1 MLYIINRIHCPGEL
15 PSAEDLGELVN
26 LDAVRKSIGPPVT
39 EEQKERIMEDLHLA
53 IEDFIEREME
63 SSAAS
68 FTIPFV
74 TVNSRTN
81 IVAIHSRLL
90 FALQLSVEKSV
101 EKLGIQMNSGAFD
114 KVSCFT
120 IGQNLISFS

>member
-1 MLYIINRIHCPGEL
+1 M
-15 PSAEDLGELVN
+15 PSAEKLGELVN
-26 LDAVRKSIGPPVT
+26 LDAIRESIGPPVT
-39 EEQKERIMEDLHLA
+39 EEQKDKIVEELHGA
-53 IEDFIEREME
+53 IEDFIEREKE

-74 TVNSRTN
+74 AVNSRTN

-101 EKLGIQMNSGAFD
+101 EKLGIPESEAFD
-114 KVSCFT
+114 KVTCFT
-120 IGQNLISFS
+120 IGQMLISLSFS

>member
-1 MLYIINRIHCPGEL
+1 M

-39 EEQKERIMEDLHLA
+39 EEQKKIIMEDLELA
-53 IEDFIEREME
+53 VEDFIEREME

-68 FTIPFV
+68 NTIPFV

-101 EKLGIQMNSGAFD
+101 ERLGIPMDSGAFD
-114 KVSCFT
+114 KVTVGSKLVIKVYFLSVSKSR
-120 IGQNLISFS
+120 G

>member
-1 MLYIINRIHCPGEL
+1 M
-15 PSAEDLGELVN
+15 
-26 LDAVRKSIGPPVT
+26 RKSIGPPVT
-39 EEQKERIMEDLHLA
+39 EEQKKIIMEDLELA
-53 IEDFIEREME
+53 VEDFIEREME

-68 FTIPFV
+68 NTIPFV

-101 EKLGIQMNSGAFD
+101 ERLGIPMDSGAFD
-114 KVSCFT
+114 KVT
-120 IGQNLISFS
+120 VG

>member
-1 MLYIINRIHCPGEL
+1 M
-15 PSAEDLGELVN
+15 
-26 LDAVRKSIGPPVT
+26 
-39 EEQKERIMEDLHLA
+39 EELHLA
-53 IEDFIEREME
+53 IEDFIEREKE

-101 EKLGIQMNSGAFD
+101 EKLGIPESEAFD
-114 KVSCFT
+114 KVGCFT
-120 IGQNLISFS
+120 RTGQFIQLDFGCQKNFQTS

>member
-1 MLYIINRIHCPGEL
+1 MEEL
-15 PSAEDLGELVN
+15 HV
-26 LDAVRKSIGPPVT
+26 
-39 EEQKERIMEDLHLA
+39 A

-101 EKLGIQMNSGAFD
+101 EKLGIQKDSGAFV
-114 KVSCFT
+114 KVTCLT
-120 IGQNLISFS
+120 IGQKLISFS

>member
-1 MLYIINRIHCPGEL
+1 M

-26 LDAVRKSIGPPVT
+26 LDAVRNSIGPPVT
-39 EEQKERIMEDLHLA
+39 EEQKDRIVEELRLA
-53 IEDFIEREME
+53 IEDFIEREKE

-101 EKLGIQMNSGAFD
+101 ERLGIPMDSGAFD
-114 KVSCFT
+114 KVTVVS
-120 IGQNLISFS
+120 

>member
-1 MLYIINRIHCPGEL
+1 M
-15 PSAEDLGELVN
+15 PSAEKLGELVN
-26 LDAVRKSIGPPVT
+26 LDAIRESIGPPVT
-39 EEQKERIMEDLHLA
+39 EEQKDKIVEDMHGA
-53 IEDFIEREME
+53 IEDFIEREKE

-101 EKLGIQMNSGAFD
+101 EKLGIQMDSGAFD
-114 KVSCFT
+114 KVSVVS
-120 IGQNLISFS
+120 QSDKS